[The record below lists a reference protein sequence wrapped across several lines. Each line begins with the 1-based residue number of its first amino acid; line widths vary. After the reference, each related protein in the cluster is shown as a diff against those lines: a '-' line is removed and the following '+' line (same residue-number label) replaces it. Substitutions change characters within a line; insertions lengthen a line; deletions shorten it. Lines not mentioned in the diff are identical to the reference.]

1 MKAKLP
7 LASLAIAGMIGPLFF
22 IALVIAQ
29 GILHPDYSHIAM
41 PISAL
46 AAWPAGW
53 MQSLNFFLLGTLNA
67 GFTIGLHNGIRATRF
82 GVLGILLLL
91 VSCLGILLAGLFPW
105 INVNGVPTE
114 TPQHVVGAVLTFS
127 GASTGLLVLS
137 RRMSA
142 DPRWHSLSAY
152 VLGTGIVMVILFI
165 VVGFFAVD
173 AGTPFHRWAGLL
185 QRVLVAVWVTC
196 QLVMARRLLRIAREE
211 PVAAHVDSE

>member
-1 MKAKLP
+1 MKARLP
-7 LASLAIAGMIGPLFF
+7 LPWLAIAGMIGPLFF

-29 GILHPDYSHIAM
+29 GNLYSDYSHIAM

-53 MQSLNFFLLGTLNA
+53 MQNLNFFVLATLDA
-67 GFTIGLHNGIRATRF
+67 GFTIGLHHGIRATRF
-82 GVLGILLLL
+82 GVIGILLLL
-91 VSCLGILLAGLFPW
+91 VSCLGLLLAGLFPW
-105 INVNGVPTE
+105 INLNDVPTE

-142 DPRWHSLSAY
+142 DARWHSLSAY
-152 VLGTGIVMVILFI
+152 VLGTGIVMLILFI

-173 AGTPFHRWAGLL
+173 AGTPFHSWAGLL
-185 QRVLVAVWVTC
+185 QRVLVVVWVTC
-196 QLVMARRLLRIAREE
+196 QLVIAQRLLRIA
-211 PVAAHVDSE
+211 